1 MSSRSIARVGG
12 VAMLVALL
20 LFAALGPAK
29 WQVRTGLGWQFDH
42 VVGYFAFTLMFSL
55 AWPRP
60 LLVGGALMGTAMLL
74 EALQAFT
81 PDRHCD
87 LRAALLGAGG
97 ALVGALVLDLF
108 SRARIRINAL
118 AVLMPQRPSPWGWN
132 NARTAWVTARVHGVP
147 RSTVARRLALRL
159 PIL

>member
-1 MSSRSIARVGG
+1 MSTKSIARVGG

-60 LLVGGALMGTAMLL
+60 LLVGGALMATAMLL
-74 EALQAFT
+74 EALQTFT
-81 PDRHCD
+81 PDRLATFGLHSWG
-87 LRAALLGAGG
+87 RAELW
-97 ALVGALVLDLF
+97 
-108 SRARIRINAL
+108 RARWYLIC
-118 AVLMPQRPSPWGWN
+118 
-132 NARTAWVTARVHGVP
+132 
-147 RSTVARRLALRL
+147 
-159 PIL
+159 

>member
-1 MSSRSIARVGG
+1 MSTKSIARVGG

-29 WQVRTGLGWQFDH
+29 WQVRTGLGWQFE
-42 VVGYFAFTLMFSL
+42 
-55 AWPRP
+55 RP
-60 LLVGGALMGTAMLL
+60 LLVGGALMATAMLL
-74 EALQAFT
+74 EALQTFT

-97 ALVGALVLDLF
+97 ALAGALVLDLL
-108 SRARIRINAL
+108 SRARIRMNGL

-132 NARTAWVTARVHGVP
+132 NVRMAWVTARVHGVP
-147 RSTVARRLALRL
+147 RSSAARRLALRFPVL
-159 PIL
+159 

>member
-1 MSSRSIARVGG
+1 MSNRSIARVGG
-12 VAMLVALL
+12 VAILVALL

-60 LLVGGALMGTAMLL
+60 LLVGGALMATAMLL
-74 EALQAFT
+74 EALQTFT

-97 ALVGALVLDLF
+97 ALAGALVLDLF
-108 SRARIRINAL
+108 SRARIRMNGL
-118 AVLMPQRPSPWGWN
+118 AVLMPQRPSLWGWN
-132 NARTAWVTARVHGVP
+132 NVRMAWVTARVHGVP
-147 RSTVARRLALRL
+147 RSSAARRLALRFPVL
-159 PIL
+159 